1 MFFILS
7 ILIIILVLIAILM
20 FSKIEIAIKNFKIST
35 DKINNRHIKENY
47 KFIIKLKLFKIK
59 ILELIITKKQLEKFN
74 IKEKLE
80 KQIVQ
85 SNAKVDLDVLKELKN
100 LQFKIL
106 NLNLIIKIGTEN
118 AGLTAILTGVLS
130 AIIGILLKDKILDD
144 KENNFK
150 IIPVYINKNLLNI
163 ELDCIISFKMIHII
177 YMLYILNKKRRDDEY
192 VRTSDRRTYAYSN
205 E

>member
-7 ILIIILVLIAILM
+7 ILLIILFLIAILM
-20 FSKIEIAIKNFKIST
+20 FSKIEIAIKNLKIST

-59 ILELIITKKQLEKFN
+59 ILEVIITKKQLEKFN

-80 KQIVQ
+80 KQIVKN
-85 SNAKVDLDVLKELKN
+85 NAKVDLDVLKEFKN

-106 NLNLIIKIGTEN
+106 NLNLIIKLGTEN
-118 AGLTAILTGVLS
+118 AGLTAILTGILS
-130 AIIGILLKDKILDD
+130 TIIGILLKDKILDD

-150 IIPVYINKNLLNI
+150 IIPIYINRNLLNI